1 MHFAFCNC
9 DFSSKASTLVT
20 SPCCMNSVLV
30 MKSLH
35 WILRMEVR
43 QHWWKHLRSL
53 DGDGGNPQLQ
63 AVQMGSEDNSTVH
76 FDLGALFQEFF
87 LFHTHLNSLPKA
99 QFTCASLQSIS
110 CQCWHQVQW
119 HTQVSQ
125 KSSYQWCK
133 EGTTLPVAMR
143 MGNKSCIVSK
153 EEITDQL
160 LKGLCVDL
168 CWTSSHEMVSGVSSI
183 LVIQRYSSLLEYH
196 VKEDC

>member
-1 MHFAFCNC
+1 M
-9 DFSSKASTLVT
+9 
-20 SPCCMNSVLV
+20 
-30 MKSLH
+30 
-35 WILRMEVR
+35 
-43 QHWWKHLRSL
+43 
-53 DGDGGNPQLQ
+53 DGDVGNPQLQ

-143 MGNKSCIVSK
+143 IGNKSSIVSK

>member
-1 MHFAFCNC
+1 MLHE
-9 DFSSKASTLVT
+9 FSVGDEVTPLDIKDGSETALVEALEE
-20 SPCCMNSVLV
+20 SWMV
-30 MKSLH
+30 M
-35 WILRMEVR
+35 VVT
-43 QHWWKHLRSL
+43 
-53 DGDGGNPQLQ
+53 PQLQ
-63 AVQMGSEDNSTVH
+63 AVQMGSKDNSTVH

-183 LVIQRYSSLLEYH
+183 LIIQRYSSLLEYH